1 LPKTKFSS
9 VVTTFLLC
17 MGFWMLLTWSL
28 DAQELIAGAIV
39 SLVAALFA
47 SRFFI
52 HEKAAWFFRPGRL
65 FALLWFVLVVYPIE
79 LLKAN
84 WDMAKRCYGGCK
96 KLNPGVVKV
105 PVNLTSDYGMSML
118 ANCITNTPGTIS
130 LDIAE
135 QDGQVYYYIHWID
148 VTETDPEK
156 AGEIIKGN
164 MEKWMRRIWEK

>member
-1 LPKTKFSS
+1 
-9 VVTTFLLC
+9 

-28 DAQELIAGAIV
+28 DAQELIAGVIV

-52 HEKAAWFFRPGRL
+52 HENAGWFLQPKRL
-65 FALLWFVLVVYPIE
+65 GCLLYFVLVAYPVE
-79 LLKAN
+79 LVKAN

-96 KLNPGVVKV
+96 KLNPGIVKV

-130 LDIAE
+130 LDITE

-164 MEKWMRRIWEK
+164 MEKWARRIWEK